1 MGQAAK
7 FQSQSIGNQVI
18 MQHPIRSRIKI
29 ALFCISFIVAIGPGA
44 AFAQSG
50 STGGSI
56 GNDEK
61 SLSGSRE
68 APRSLEPSK
77 PARRSKPDAGEPRR
91 SSRSSGGGG
100 GGGGNFDGAWATV
113 SVGCGST
120 TNGAIVITSGQIM
133 GEGLSGRVSPNG
145 SATAVGSANGHSW
158 TSSGR
163 FSGRTGFGS
172 WRSDQCTGTWTASK
186 Q

>member
-1 MGQAAK
+1 MQPP
-7 FQSQSIGNQVI
+7 IG
-18 MQHPIRSRIKI
+18 IKI
-29 ALFCISFIVAIGPGA
+29 VLFCISFIVATSPNA

-50 STGGSI
+50 SMGGSI
-56 GNDEK
+56 GNDDK
-61 SLSGSRE
+61 SLSGSRDT
-68 APRSLEPSK
+68 PRSAEPAK
-77 PARRSKPDAGEPRR
+77 PSRRSKPDAAEPRR
-91 SSRSSGGGG
+91 SSHGGG

-120 TNGAIVITSGQIM
+120 STGAIVITSGQIM
-133 GEGLSGRVSPNG
+133 GEGLTGRVSPNG

-163 FSGRTGFGS
+163 FSGRSGSGS
-172 WRSDQCTGTWTASK
+172 WRSEGCVGSWTASK